1 MQALD
6 RPWRGDGVQVAH
18 RNAVVLFEDL
28 AVFLRRE
35 QAQRRLMDRRSLE
48 RVNGDLLHQRLE
60 LLRERGLAAARRPEQ
75 IQDLLALFQTLR
87 RVLEERDDL
96 LDRVLHAV
104 EIAEGRIDADD
115 LVEEQPGQPRIVVGI
130 HQFWLAD
137 RGEHALGG
145 GRVGSGILLA
155 DLQIFLDGVFL
166 FLAGFEARSVMAENV
181 HTSLPS
187 EFTSEAKVVLP
198 FKTSQVPW
206 FATPA

>member
-6 RPWRGDGVQVAH
+6 CPWRGNRVQVAD
-18 RNAVVLFEDL
+18 RNAVVLFQDL

-35 QAQRRLMDRRSLE
+35 QTQGRLVDRRTFQC
-48 RVNGDLLHQRLE
+48 VDGDLFHQRLE
-60 LLRERGLAAARRPEQ
+60 FLRERRLAAAGRPEQ
-75 IQDLLALFQTLR
+75 IQDLLAFFQALR
-87 RVLEERDDL
+87 GVLEERDDL

-166 FLAGFEARSVMAENV
+166 FLASFEARSVMAKNV